1 MIVCSC
7 KVVSDAQ
14 VKSVIAD
21 VAPELRVSGVSTFP
35 CPALDCG
42 PAAREI
48 GASLLG

>member
-35 CPALDCG
+35 RSVLDCG
-42 PAAREI
+42 PATRKI